1 MKINSNQVKKYFKKF
16 NFTHLFIEEL
26 LWNYADVP
34 TINLAINGGE
44 YTLEAIAQKC
54 GMIVY
59 HCQSSSIPDYPTR
72 RKIDKEITAY
82 TREHLIIYSD
92 SSKQKQIWQW
102 VRREKN
108 KPIASRE
115 HHYQTNQSGES
126 LIQKLN
132 ALAVNLDEEEK
143 LTLPEI
149 TSRTRKAFDVDK
161 VTKKFYER
169 FKKEHTT
176 FLKFIDGFK
185 SPSDEEWYAS
195 LMLNRL
201 MFIYF
206 IQKKGFLDGN
216 TSYLQDRLR
225 KSQEQNGKDSF
236 HTFYRYFLLR
246 LCHEGLGQQK
256 RTLELEKLLGKVPYL
271 NGGLFEVH
279 PLEAAN
285 PNIHIPDKAFEN
297 IFDFFEEYQWHLD
310 DRPLRNDNEINPDV
324 LGYIFEKYT
333 NQKQMGAYYTK
344 EDITEYISKN
354 CIIPFIFESVENY
367 LCNSYSKKTV

>member
-1 MKINSNQVKKYFKKF
+1 MKINPNQAKKYIRKF
-16 NFTHLFIEEL
+16 DFTTLFIEEL
-26 LWNYADVP
+26 LWNYARIP
-34 TINLAINGGE
+34 AIPLSVNGSEFSLVAVG
-44 YTLEAIAQKC
+44 QKC

-59 HCQSSSIPDYPTR
+59 LCQAPRIPDYPTR
-72 RKIDKEITAY
+72 RLIDKEITAY

-92 SSKQKQIWQW
+92 SSKQKQVWQW
-102 VRREKN
+102 VRREKD

-115 HHYQTNQSGES
+115 HHYQLGQPGDS
-126 LIQKLN
+126 LIQKLD
-132 ALAVNLDEEEK
+132 ALAITLDEEES
-143 LTLPEI
+143 LTLPQI
-149 TSRTRKAFDVDK
+149 TSRTRRAFDVDR

-169 FKKEHTT
+169 FRKEHQT
-176 FLKFIDGFK
+176 FLEFIDGFK
-185 SPSDEEWYAS
+185 SQSDQEWYAS

-216 TSYLQDRLR
+216 TDYLRDRLR
-225 KSQEQNGKDSF
+225 KSQQQNGKDSF
-236 HTFYRYFLLR
+236 HTFYRYFLLK

-256 RTLELEKLLGKVPYL
+256 RTDDLELLLGKVPYL
-271 NGGLFEVH
+271 NGGLFDVH
-279 PLEAAN
+279 PLESAN

-354 CIIPFIFESVENY
+354 CIIPFIFESVDNY
-367 LCNSYSKKTV
+367 ICNSYSKKTA